1 MKNLPM
7 FDWDNER
14 GSASCLL
21 TDGEKVYTGFALCH
35 PEDMDMAGE
44 KTGCEIALRRAKIN
58 ALRGYRDE
66 LKIQL
71 KTLNQLYYS
80 MNKSNKFNEKS
91 YENRMLQRQINRIN
105 FDLTTTKEMI
115 VSEKQELRDYLQQKE
130 EFYTKIRR
138 MRKKDKIN

>member
-1 MKNLPM
+1 MKNLPI

-14 GSASCLL
+14 GSAACVL

-71 KTLNQLYYS
+71 KTLKQLYYS
-80 MNKSNKFNEKS
+80 MNQSNSFNEKS
-91 YENRMLQRQINRIN
+91 YENRMLQRQINRIS
-105 FDLTTTKEMI
+105 FDLATTKEMI
-115 VSEKQELRDYLQQKE
+115 ASEKQDLIEYLKNKE

-138 MRKKDKIN
+138 MRKKDKTN

>member
-91 YENRMLQRQINRIN
+91 YENKMLQRQINRIN

-138 MRKKDKIN
+138 MRKKGQN

>member
-1 MKNLPM
+1 MKNLPI

-14 GSASCLL
+14 GSAACVL

-71 KTLNQLYYS
+71 KTLKQLYYS
-80 MNKSNKFNEKS
+80 MNQSNSFNEKS
-91 YENRMLQRQINRIN
+91 YENRMLQR
-105 FDLTTTKEMI
+105 
-115 VSEKQELRDYLQQKE
+115 
-130 EFYTKIRR
+130 
-138 MRKKDKIN
+138 